1 MTELQLINSDL
12 QLECRPVRHSNF
24 PNHPAVSHLEIIN
37 GDDSGKKLLP
47 SNSLG
52 DKVTGLGPCPIEVG
66 SCHWADRRQ
75 LDAVRAAAASV
86 FPAAAVMLVHHSPAF
101 IATFAEV
108 GSQDLPCPAVL

>member
-1 MTELQLINSDL
+1 MTEPQGQLIDSDFSYKA
-12 QLECRPVRHSNF
+12 VRHSNF
-24 PNHPAVSHLEIIN
+24 PNHPAVSHLEFIN
-37 GDDSGKKLLP
+37 GGDPGKKLLP

-66 SCHWADRRQ
+66 SCPWADRRQ

-86 FPAAAVMLVHHSPAF
+86 FSAAVMLVHHSPAF

-108 GSQDLPCPAVL
+108 PS